1 MIFADSFESGN
12 LSGWDLSSTDGGNL
26 SVSPAAALV
35 GSQGMQA
42 LINDNNSIH
51 ITDDS
56 PNAEPRYRLRF
67 YFDPN
72 SIAMVSV
79 DVHFMLNG
87 FLGTSTN
94 VLGMQFRQSSGSYQV
109 SARLL
114 DDGGVW
120 TNTGWITIS
129 DAAHSIELDWRAA
142 SGAGANNGGLT
153 MWIDGGIGGNAGMP
167 QANVTGIDND
177 TLRMD
182 RVRIGAVSG
191 IDTGT
196 RGTYFFDAFESRRQT
211 YIGP

>member
-1 MIFADSFESGN
+1 V
-12 LSGWDLSSTDGGNL
+12 SS
-26 SVSPAAALV
+26 AAALV
-35 GSQGMQA
+35 GSQGLQA
-42 LINDNNSIH
+42 LINDNNSMH

-56 PNAEPRYRLRF
+56 PSAEPRYRMRF

-72 SIAMVSV
+72 SIAMVSG
-79 DVHFMLNG
+79 DVHFIFNG
-87 FLGTSTN
+87 FVGTSTT
-94 VLGMQFRQSSGSYQV
+94 VLTMQFRKSGTDYQV
-109 SARLL
+109 LARLL
-114 DDGGVW
+114 DDAGVW

-142 SGAGANNGGLT
+142 SGVGVNDGGLT
-153 MWIDGGIGGNAGMP
+153 LWIDGGINGNAGMP

-182 RVRIGAVSG
+182 RVRLGAVSG
-191 IDTGT
+191 VDNGT